1 MKQAVQ
7 SLFTAIQRSRS
18 SQARAEVEGV
28 QAQGAP
34 MTELTA
40 QELALVAGGGGGG
53 DDGPHGSWGSKGVGA

>member
-18 SQARAEVEGV
+18 SQAHAEIESV

-34 MTELTA
+34 MTELTVD
-40 QELALVAGGGGGG
+40 ELRLVVGG
-53 DDGPHGSWGSKGVGA
+53 DGNPGPHGSWGSQGAGA